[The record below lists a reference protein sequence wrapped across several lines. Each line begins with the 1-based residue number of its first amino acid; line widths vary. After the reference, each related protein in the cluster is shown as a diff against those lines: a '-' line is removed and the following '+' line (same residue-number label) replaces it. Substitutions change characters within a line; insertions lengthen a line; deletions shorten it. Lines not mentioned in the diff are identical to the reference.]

1 MLVLVKLGQHWR
13 LWRGWASV
21 ESSLQIMEHHC
32 KLGFIHS
39 AVCAA
44 LCITLRS
51 CTLWCMLIASLHFA
65 QQLVHP
71 GAESCELVLNCGALE
86 RGEDGGQQVEERIGQ
101 L

>member
-1 MLVLVKLGQHWR
+1 MQIR
-13 LWRGWASV
+13 TYSQCSV
-21 ESSLQIMEHHC
+21 C
-32 KLGFIHS
+32 
-39 AVCAA
+39 CALFDTSQLHTVVHA
-44 LCITLRS
+44 YCFTPDEQ
-51 CTLWCMLIASLHFA
+51 HFA

>member
-51 CTLWCMLIASLHFA
+51 CTLWCMLNIASLLMNSILRSSWCT
-65 QQLVHP
+65 LVQKVV
-71 GAESCELVLNCGALE
+71 SWF
-86 RGEDGGQQVEERIGQ
+86 
-101 L
+101 